1 MHTMIPGITSLALPN
16 DQDASGRS
24 FGPEERE
31 ALDQVLASGTL
42 TSTKGTFVAR
52 LEKDFARRI
61 GAKHAFACASGSAAV
76 HVAIAAL
83 DLEPGDEVITTPITD
98 MGALSPIVY
107 QAAIPVFAD
116 VDPLTCNVTAGTIEA
131 AISERTRAIVV
142 THLFGNPCE
151 MDAIV
156 ALAQERGIPLIED
169 CAQAYGTTY
178 AGRHVGTFGTIGC
191 FSLQQGKHITCGE
204 GGIVV
209 TDDDA
214 VARRMYLFINK
225 AWGYGDPNPD
235 HYFLALNYRLS
246 ELQGAVAYAQM
257 QKLERNI
264 AVRRERAAELTELL
278 RLVPGIGTPVVP
290 ARGVHTYWKY
300 AIRIDEKVY
309 PGGPPAFATLL
320 RDSNVTSA
328 PRYIQKP
335 SFMCEVFQKR
345 RTFGKSEFPFSIAR
359 PEAVDYR
366 IERFPGTIEGLAH
379 VLVLPINER
388 YTQEHVRYVADAV
401 ASTAQE
407 LAVRGA

>member
-1 MHTMIPGITSLALPN
+1 MALPN

-24 FGPEERE
+24 FGPEERD

-52 LEKDFARRI
+52 LEKEFAGRL
-61 GAKHAFACASGSAAV
+61 GVKHAFACASGSAAV

-107 QAAIPVFAD
+107 QATIPVFAD
-116 VDPLTCNVTAGTIEA
+116 VDPLTCNVTARTIEA
-131 AISERTRAIVV
+131 AISDRTRAIVV

-156 ALAQERGIPLIED
+156 ALAQERGLPLVED
-169 CAQAYGTTY
+169 CAQAYGATY

-214 VARRMYLFINK
+214 IARRMYLFINK
-225 AWGYGDPNPD
+225 AWGYGDANPD

-246 ELQGAVAYAQM
+246 ELQGAVAHAQM
-257 QKLERNI
+257 RKLERNI
-264 AVRRERAAELTELL
+264 AVRRERAEELTELL
-278 RLVPGIGTPVVP
+278 RLVPGIGTPVIPV
-290 ARGVHTYWKY
+290 RGVHSYWKY
-300 AIRIDEKVY
+300 AIRIDAQIY
-309 PGGPPAFATLL
+309 PGGPPAFAKLL
-320 RDSNVTSA
+320 RDSNVTSV

-345 RTFGKSEFPFSIAR
+345 RTFGNSEFPFSIAR
-359 PEAVDYR
+359 PQAVDYR
-366 IERFPGTIEGLAH
+366 LERFPGTIEGLAH
-379 VLVLPINER
+379 VLVLPLNER
-388 YTQEHVRYVADAV
+388 YTYEHVRYVADAV
-401 ASTAQE
+401 AGAAQE
-407 LAVRGA
+407 LAVRRA